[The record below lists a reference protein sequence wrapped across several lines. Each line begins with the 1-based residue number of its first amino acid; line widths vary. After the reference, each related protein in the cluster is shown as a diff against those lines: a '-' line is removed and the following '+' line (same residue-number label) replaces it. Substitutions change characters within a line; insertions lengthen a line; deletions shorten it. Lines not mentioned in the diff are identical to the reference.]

1 MHLKHVSCAYD
12 FVYQLGLVYM
22 YVRCVFSTTVCGWCM
37 CACMGVYMRACMC
50 MYVCMAMG
58 HMFMMGSA
66 SCRMNDSS
74 SETFI
79 LRLYRQDNKVSS

>member
-1 MHLKHVSCAYD
+1 
-12 FVYQLGLVYM
+12 
-22 YVRCVFSTTVCGWCM
+22 M
-37 CACMGVYMRACMC
+37 CACMGVYMHACMC

-66 SCRMNDSS
+66 CRMNDSS

-79 LRLYRQDNKVSS
+79 LRLYRQDNKVS